1 MDNIFN
7 FSLSKRV
14 FKDLDRTSKEELP
27 IIRDA
32 IYGLMDNP
40 FPVGAKKI
48 KGKKS
53 LILRIRVKKYRI
65 LYKIDIKEK
74 RIMILAVSQRKDIYK
89 KNIE

>member
-1 MDNIFN
+1 
-7 FSLSKRV
+7 
-14 FKDLDRTSKEELP
+14 
-27 IIRDA
+27 
-32 IYGLMDNP
+32 
-40 FPVGAKKI
+40 VGAKKI

-89 KNIE
+89 KI